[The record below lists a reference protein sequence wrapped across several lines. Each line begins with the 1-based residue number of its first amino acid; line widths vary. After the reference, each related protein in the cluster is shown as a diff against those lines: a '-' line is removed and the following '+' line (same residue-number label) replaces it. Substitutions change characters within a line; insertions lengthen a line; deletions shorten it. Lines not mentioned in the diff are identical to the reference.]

1 MPLNTSSTLIYQAK
15 ILSKFVLVQ
24 LCVQVLGLANG
35 ILLVR
40 ALDQQQY
47 AYFTIANTMQGTM
60 NILADSGISSAITS
74 VGGKLWQDRYRFGQL
89 INTAMLLRR
98 YFALIA
104 VVVVTPLLIWMLVGN
119 GSSIVYAVFITVGVL
134 VGLNFQLTA
143 SVLGVVPRLHSQLNR
158 IQNIDLIAAFSRL
171 IFLVVALFIFLDAG
185 VAIYIASIVF
195 ALQHFVLNRWVGD
208 NIDQKAPVNEEDKA
222 AILKIVKP
230 QTPNAIF
237 YCVQGQLNIWL
248 IGLFGNTQN
257 IAEFGALGRL
267 AVIFSVFSAVM
278 SGIVLPSFAR
288 CQSVNILS
296 RRYWQIIGGFCVF
309 GLMLVSLAVFFPTQ
323 VLWILGNQY
332 QHLESEVV
340 LMVASTV
347 LSSLAGI
354 MWSINSA
361 KAWIEYVW
369 IEPPLRIILQI
380 ILLMSLDI
388 STVKGVLIFNILSAA
403 SPVFVNAFLTYKGF
417 SSYKT
422 IKMPDISNF

>member
-1 MPLNTSSTLIYQAK
+1 MPGNFIPNTVINRTK
-15 ILSKFVLVQ
+15 IVSKFVLVQ
-24 LCVQVLGLANG
+24 LFVQALGLANG

-40 ALDQQQY
+40 TLNQQQY

-60 NILADSGISSAITS
+60 NILADSGISSAITAI
-74 VGGKLWQDRYRFGQL
+74 GGMVWQDRYRFGQL

-104 VVVVTPLLIWMLVGN
+104 VAVVTPILIWMLVSN
-119 GSSIVYAVFITVGVL
+119 GCSIVYAVFITVGVL
-134 VGLNFQLTA
+134 VGLNFQLTT
-143 SVLGVVPRLHSQLNR
+143 SVLGVVPRLHSQLER
-158 IQNIDLIAAFSRL
+158 LQNIDLFSTFFRS
-171 IFLVVALFIFLDAG
+171 IFLVVSFFIFLDTG
-185 VAIYIASIVF
+185 VAIYIASIIF
-195 ALQHFVLNRWVGD
+195 GLQHLVLNRWVAD

-222 AILKIVKP
+222 RILKIVKP

-248 IGLFGNTQN
+248 IGIFGNTQN

-267 AVIFSVFSAVM
+267 GVIFSVFSAVM
-278 SGIVLPSFAR
+278 SGIILPSFAR
-288 CQSVNILS
+288 CQSVKVLF
-296 RRYWQIIGGFCVF
+296 RRYWQIIGGFCGF
-309 GLMLVSLAVFFPTQ
+309 GLMLVSLAAFFPSQ

-369 IEPPLRIILQI
+369 IEPPLRIMLQI
-380 ILLMSLDI
+380 ILLISLDI
-388 STVKGVLIFNILSAA
+388 STVKGVLIFNIISTI
-403 SPVFVNAFLTYKGF
+403 SPIFVSAFLTYKAF
-417 SSYKT
+417 LSYKI
-422 IKMPDISNF
+422 IKMTDI

>member
-1 MPLNTSSTLIYQAK
+1 MPVNFIPATVIHRTK
-15 ILSKFVLVQ
+15 IVSKFVLVQ
-24 LCVQVLGLANG
+24 LCVQALGLVNG

-40 ALDQQQY
+40 TLDQQQY

-60 NILADSGISSAITS
+60 NILADSGISSAITA
-74 VGGKLWQDRYRFGQL
+74 VGGKVWQDRYRFGQL

-134 VGLNFQLTA
+134 VGLNFQLTT

-158 IQNIDLIAAFSRL
+158 IQNIELIAAFSRL

-195 ALQHFVLNRWVGD
+195 GLQHFVLNRWVGE
-208 NIDQKAPVNEEDKA
+208 NIDKKAPINEEDKA
-222 AILKIVKP
+222 TIFNIVKP

-288 CQSVNILS
+288 CQSVKILS

-309 GLMLVSLAVFFPTQ
+309 GLMLVSLAVFFPSQ

-332 QHLESEVV
+332 QYLESEVV

-361 KAWIEYVW
+361 KAWIEYAW
-369 IEPPLRIILQI
+369 IEPPLRVVLQI

-388 STVKGVLIFNILSAA
+388 SSVKGVLIFNIISTT
-403 SPVFVNAFLTYKGF
+403 SPILINAILTYRGF
-417 SSYKT
+417 LISS
-422 IKMPDISNF
+422 I